1 MKNSNESMSD
11 ASLSAAVEPPVVE
24 VDKVCLRAVRE
35 HRIRQAVSVAS
46 VALCLVA
53 QVFLFHRI
61 TVVSNGGAERSAVIS
76 IIDNVIHSL

>member
-1 MKNSNESMSD
+1 MKNSNETMSE
-11 ASLSAAVEPPVVE
+11 AGRGAAVEPPVVE
-24 VDKVCLRAVRE
+24 VDKVCHRAVRE

-76 IIDNVIHSL
+76 IIDNVINSL